1 MAVVSARVADEERA
15 AAPFPKAVAITAGA
29 LGLGFGAQLLFFDV
43 GQGIN
48 FPIAIVALLL
58 AAWLAGGPPLR
69 RIRFTDAWMPAA
81 AVVLASFVALR
92 GDRTLVALDVLG
104 SLTLAAASV
113 AAFGGLRVV
122 ERPLGG
128 ALVLAARVAGA
139 AAGRA
144 ATVLGAAARQ
154 LPAARGRGAFGAW
167 APVLR
172 GLLIALPLVLLFVA
186 LFSAADAVFA
196 EWTNRLF
203 DWDLD
208 LGGFIGRAI
217 MALLVAWVSAGL
229 LAFAARPGE
238 DGADDDLAG
247 AWAGRPRIGTTET
260 LTVLLALN
268 AVFLAFVVLQA
279 AYLFGGRDTL
289 SETGLTYA
297 EYARRGFFE
306 LLAVAFLVGG
316 LVLAA
321 ESFVQRRTLPYRV
334 ALIGLVAMTLVVL
347 ASAFLRLRLYQDA
360 YGWTELRFYVLAA
373 IIWLAIGAVMAV
385 ATILANRSGW
395 LVHGLVVL
403 SVLFGLA
410 FNVIGPVR
418 LVAEQNV
425 DRMRVS
431 AELAPDAYEGLDLEY
446 LARLG
451 GDAVPAV
458 LGFLDNR
465 PLPPSIHERMRD
477 TLAAA
482 SGLDD
487 PGNTTWQAWNLS
499 RENARELLGR

>member
-1 MAVVSARVADEERA
+1 MAVVSAQVADGERA

-29 LGLGFGAQLLFFDV
+29 LGLGIGAQLLFFDV
-43 GQGIN
+43 GLGIN
-48 FPIAIVALLL
+48 FPIAVLALLL

-69 RIRFTDAWMPAA
+69 RIRPTDAWMPVA

-104 SLTLAAASV
+104 SLALAAASV

-128 ALVLAARVAGA
+128 VLVLAARVVGA
-139 AAGRA
+139 ATGRA
-144 ATVLGAAARQ
+144 ATVVGAAARQ
-154 LPAARGRGAFGAW
+154 LPVARRRGAFGAW

-196 EWTNRLF
+196 EWTKRLF

-208 LGGFIGRAI
+208 LGSFIGRAI
-217 MALLVAWVSAGL
+217 LALVVAWVSAGL
-229 LAFAARPGE
+229 LGFAARPG
-238 DGADDDLAG
+238 ADTTEAELIG
-247 AWAGRPRIGTTET
+247 AWGRRPRIGTTET
-260 LTVLLALN
+260 LTVLVALN

-279 AYLFGGRDTL
+279 TYLFGGRDTL
-289 SETGLTYA
+289 AETGYTYA

-316 LVLAA
+316 MVLAA
-321 ESFVQRRTLPYRV
+321 ESFVRERTLPYRV
-334 ALIGLVAMTLVVL
+334 ALIGLAAMTLVVL

-373 IIWLAIGAVMAV
+373 IFWLAIGAVMAV
-385 ATILANRSGW
+385 VTILANRSGW

-410 FNVIGPVR
+410 FNLVGPVR
-418 LVAEQNV
+418 YVAEQNV
-425 DRMRVS
+425 ARPATRFETDVDYLVS
-431 AELAPDAYEGLDLEY
+431 LGADAAPY
-446 LARLG
+446 
-451 GDAVPAV
+451 AVQW
-458 LGFLDNR
+458 LDNR
-465 PLPPSIHERMRD
+465 PRPPAFVGFHAWVAE
-477 TLAAA
+477 A
-482 SGLDD
+482 SGLND
-487 PGNTTWQAWNLS
+487 PGNDAWQAWNLS
-499 RENARELLGR
+499 REKARELLGR